1 MSAGKPGNPPIE
13 QTVVQ
18 RPSTQAAPDSRDP
31 PATPGK
37 IADGAALAGRSK
49 LDQARL
55 EIALAEF
62 EPLRIRVQAA

>member
-1 MSAGKPGNPPIE
+1 MVPLW
-13 QTVVQ
+13 
-18 RPSTQAAPDSRDP
+18 R
-31 PATPGK
+31 
-37 IADGAALAGRSK
+37 GRSK